1 MHHPKHELKVETFTN
16 IIPKKLEEDIAINL
30 KQLKQLTIDKHLIGK
45 IAIFTGIVSFIPIMY
60 EMWKT
65 KNTANFT
72 WVNLFL
78 ALFSN
83 LMWLHYGMI
92 ADTPANLW
100 SGVLYFGIYLYI
112 LIFKIIY

>member
-1 MHHPKHELKVETFTN
+1 MHHPKHELNVETFTN
-16 IIPKKLEEDIAINL
+16 IIPEQLEKKIVKDIKVIKDISL
-30 KQLKQLTIDKHLIGK
+30 DKHLIGK

-83 LMWLHYGMI
+83 LMWLHYGLI